1 MQHYKKRVFNI
12 LQMGY
17 LKDFWSKSFDV
28 FISVIII
35 LNLFVTLFST
45 FEESI
50 PYANILYKI
59 EFATIIIFTIE
70 YILRLWTSDY
80 LYPYKTRLDAAFSFI
95 FSFFGLLSNLRKLVA
110 NFSHVANQAEGI
122 SLHSTFAYMFVYIFI

>member
-17 LKDFWSKSFDV
+17 LKDFWSKAFDV

-50 PYANILYKI
+50 PYANILYRI
-59 EFATIIIFTIE
+59 EFATIKIN
-70 YILRLWTSDY
+70 
-80 LYPYKTRLDAAFSFI
+80 TRNTEDKI
-95 FSFFGLLSNLRKLVA
+95 
-110 NFSHVANQAEGI
+110 
-122 SLHSTFAYMFVYIFI
+122 